1 MNEVNIMKKELVILR
16 YCIRYRLL
24 LVRVRW
30 DAAENSDESEDSK
43 NKNRFFNIIIQ
54 Q

>member
-1 MNEVNIMKKELVILR
+1 MLDTLPNTIINVA
-16 YCIRYRLL
+16 
-24 LVRVRW
+24 RVRG
-30 DAAENSDESEDSK
+30 DAAENSDESEDGK